1 MYKVTLD
8 LILLNDDQN
17 LLKEVNQTDT
27 EYDAERLAAYYRL
40 GDFIEDMA
48 YLLEE
53 IKESNPELY
62 SKMKQRRYFQSIQK

>member
-8 LILLNDDQN
+8 LITLNDDQK
-17 LLKEVNQTDT
+17 LLKEVGQTDD
-27 EYDAERLAAYYRL
+27 EYEAERLGAYYRL
-40 GDFIEDMA
+40 MDFIEDMA

-62 SKMKQRRYFQSIQK
+62 SKMKQRRYFQSI

>member
-8 LILLNDDQN
+8 LMIASDDQK
-17 LLKEVNQTDT
+17 LLKEVNQPDT
-27 EYDAERLAAYYRL
+27 AYDDERLAAYYRL
-40 GDFIEDMA
+40 LDFIDDMA

-62 SKMKQRRYFQSIQK
+62 SQMKQRRYFQSI